1 VIARAGR
8 LIPTDEPFDLQWP
21 AAPHRL
27 TLHAMPNFPHRHLQ
41 RLASWTLATLIAATY
56 TLSICTPSFA
66 ATPVQIP
73 PLGGSGPIEHHP
85 GKIIWA
91 DLVTPDLAAAETFYA
106 GLFHWTFQTVQSS
119 GTQYAVAMLDGR
131 PVAGILQKPIAPDE
145 HRQAAWLTFIATRD
159 VDTTERRAR
168 QNGAQS
174 VAPAKTYQSR
184 GRQAVLKDPE
194 GAVFAVLASS
204 SGDPPDFLAAP
215 GEWIW
220 SSLLSNDPA
229 SSAAFYK
236 AVFGYDVF
244 EVAADEPGHLILS
257 SDDYARMSINRLPAD
272 GHRHAHFMDFIRV
285 TDVPETVAT
294 AASLGGRVLVEPF
307 VDRHGGR
314 IAVIADPAGA
324 PIGLMEWVQSDSQAE
339 PK

>member
-1 VIARAGR
+1 MI
-8 LIPTDEPFDLQWP
+8 
-21 AAPHRL
+21 APHR
-27 TLHAMPNFPHRHLQ
+27 NRQ
-41 RLASWTLATLIAATY
+41 RLASWTVVALIAATSS
-56 TLSICTPSFA
+56 LAFCGPSFA
-66 ATPVQIP
+66 ATPAQIP
-73 PLGGSGPIEHHP
+73 PLGGLGPIEHHP

-106 GLFHWTFQTVQSS
+106 GLFHWTFQTMPPSQTGQSS
-119 GTQYAVAMLDGR
+119 GMQYAVAMQDGR
-131 PVAGILQKPIAPDE
+131 PLAGILQKPIAPDQ
-145 HRQAAWLTFIATRD
+145 HRQSAWLTFIATRD
-159 VDTTERRAR
+159 VDATERLAR
-168 QNGAQS
+168 LNGAQS
-174 VAPAKTYQSR
+174 VAPARTYHGR
-184 GRQAVLKDPE
+184 GRQAVLRDPG

-229 SSAAFYK
+229 SSASFYK

-257 SDDYARMSINRLPAD
+257 SGDYARMSINMLPAD
-272 GHRHAHFMDFIRV
+272 GHRHAHFIDFIRV